1 MRAAKKGHRVLIVC
15 PTGQLVHAFKAMLPE
30 VDGIENIQIDTIHGI
45 LNYKRPGSDGKV
57 RWSPPS
63 ALRRIDLILSDEGSQ
78 YDNKEWERFFTSIRE
93 QPHLPYS
100 VVVADFQQ
108 LQPVV
113 SGGLCKEFCE
123 RMETVTLDTV
133 YRTSDEEHLLFQ
145 NRVRYAQPSKAV
157 LQEYFGERHWS
168 QYSLAS
174 CVKYGMQIAEETG
187 KPFTWLTATNKGSS
201 EVCEEA
207 LDIVGVTA
215 DELEKGYLCDPASK
229 SRLRIVVKEGILL
242 RLTRNEDKNR
252 GFVNG
257 ALAVVSE
264 SLRGNSIF
272 CAQLVGTGNMVLVH
286 PQEVEGQVFLPC
298 CYGYST
304 TVRRAQGAS
313 LDQGCIYFDQKKI
326 PLDVDTG
333 M

>member
-1 MRAAKKGHRVLIVC
+1 M
-15 PTGQLVHAFKAMLPE
+15 Q
-30 VDGIENIQIDTIHGI
+30 
-45 LNYKRPGSDGKV
+45 
-57 RWSPPS
+57 
-63 ALRRIDLILSDEGSQ
+63 
-78 YDNKEWERFFTSIRE
+78 
-93 QPHLPYS
+93 
-100 VVVADFQQ
+100 
-108 LQPVV
+108 
-113 SGGLCKEFCE
+113 
-123 RMETVTLDTV
+123 TVTLDTV

-145 NRVRYAQPSKAV
+145 NRVRYTQPSKPV
-157 LQEYFGERHWS
+157 LEEYFGERHWS

-187 KPFTWLTATNKGSS
+187 KPFTWLTSTNKGSS

-313 LDQGCIYFDQKKI
+313 LDQGCIYFDQKKN
-326 PLDVDTG
+326 PAGRGYGYVAVSRFKTRVGCHLYGKLRRTDFLPVGDKKESDVLERGYYSVSSDDDQGRGIEYAFSSSGEESSDTEG
-333 M
+333 VREDRGCIDADFV